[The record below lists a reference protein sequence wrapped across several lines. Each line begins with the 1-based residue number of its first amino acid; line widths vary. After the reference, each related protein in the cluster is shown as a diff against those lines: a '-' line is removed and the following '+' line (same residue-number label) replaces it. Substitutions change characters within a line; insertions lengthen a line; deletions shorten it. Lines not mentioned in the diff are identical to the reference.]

1 MTRYLLDTHVI
12 YRWMRDDRRLGRELR
27 RILAQ
32 SDCTVSAASLWEML
46 IKNSR
51 GKLPLPKGSVGD
63 ALEAQGFA
71 VLAISARHVEATRR
85 FDQAIADPFD
95 RLLVATAAEEGM
107 LLLTQDAGIL
117 ELATRARL
125 PIAEISA

>member
-12 YRWMRDDRRLGRELR
+12 YRCMRDDRRLGRAMR

-32 SDCTVSAASLWEML
+32 ADCAVSAASLWEML

-51 GKLPLPKGSVGD
+51 GKLPLPKGSLAD
-63 ALEAQGFA
+63 AMEAHGFR
-71 VLAISARHVEATRR
+71 VLAITARHVEATRR

-95 RLLVATAAEEGM
+95 RLLVATAAEEGIF
-107 LLLTQDAGIL
+107 LLTQDAGIL
-117 ELATRARL
+117 KLAKRTRL
-125 PIAEISA
+125 PVSDITA